1 MKNFTYQR
9 PTTLLDAARMLADH
23 PDWQV
28 MAGGTTLVDLLKID
42 VIAPAGVVDITGIA
56 ELQGFEVGNSS
67 IRFGALAR
75 MADVG
80 DDKALRAACPALS
93 ESLWKAA
100 SPQLRHAARLGGNV
114 LQRTRCPY
122 FRDTSYACNK
132 RQPGSGC
139 AALDGGSTHLHAI
152 LGGSAQCV
160 AMYPG
165 DWAQALIAFDAVVT
179 VSSVNGTRR
188 LGFADLHRL
197 PGDRPDLEVNLQPG
211 EIVTQIEVPISA
223 PMKGSHYLKARDRQS
238 YAFAAVSAA
247 VGIQM
252 SGDEVADVRIALGGV
267 AAKPWRASAA
277 EAALKRKPFNEAAAR
292 EAGRIA
298 FQDAQPLEGSAYK
311 IALGADVVA
320 GALMTAHQR
329 ALDPSAAATLD
340 FGFPKR

>member
-1 MKNFTYQR
+1 MKNFAYQR
-9 PTTLLDAARMLADH
+9 PGTLLEAARMLADH

-28 MAGGTTLVDLLKID
+28 LAGGTTMVDLLKLD
-42 VIAPAGVVDITGIA
+42 VIAPAGVVDITGLR
-56 ELQGFEVGNSS
+56 ELQGHEVGADS

-80 DDKALRAACPALS
+80 DDKALRATCPALS
-93 ESLWKAA
+93 ESLWRAA

-114 LQRTRCPY
+114 LQRTRCLY

-132 RQPGSGC
+132 RLPGSGC
-139 AALDGGSTHLHAI
+139 AALDGGSTHSHAL
-152 LGGSAQCV
+152 LGGSNQCV

-179 VSSVNGTRR
+179 VSSVGGTRR
-188 LGFADLHRL
+188 IPFADLHRL
-197 PGDRPDLEVNLQPG
+197 PGERPDLEVNLQPG

-223 PMKGSHYLKARDRQS
+223 PMKASHYLKARDRQS

-247 VGIQM
+247 VGLQM
-252 SGDEVADVRIALGGV
+252 SGNEVVDVRIALGGV
-267 AAKPWRASAA
+267 AAKPWRATAA
-277 EAALKRKPFNEAAAR
+277 EASLRRKPFNEAAAR

-298 FQDAQPLEGSAYK
+298 FLDAKPLEGSAYK

-329 ALDPSAAATLD
+329 ALNPSAATTPA
-340 FGFPKR
+340 FGFPKP